1 MIERVRLMKKILSLV
16 LIGLMLLSS
25 ISVLAID
32 GEQNI
37 GKWVHIELQDT
48 KEQIVE
54 VVLETDMYYATY
66 LKNTSDNDIS
76 VEQIGENSEVIPKS
90 VFSPTISGGTFPT
103 DGAKKLKAGKYKFVI
118 KSLGESNLS
127 GTFSYM
133 LSDNLEAFKN
143 MHFPDD
149 IFSRQIDIY
158 NNGVLIE
165 LENKPA
171 VIHEEVYLPLRELFE
186 KLEIVD
192 NKDSYINWDNGKIEI
207 MAIEK
212 ADNKDLAYHYGIEI
226 DKAEYVLNPGKEELY
241 QQKFNISNK
250 KEMSRAP
257 MLIGD
262 KTYVPYEYIDCMI
275 NKVMQ
280 TCKITYSEN

>member
-1 MIERVRLMKKILSLV
+1 MKKLLSLV
-16 LIGLMLLSS
+16 LVGIMLLSS

-54 VVLETDMYYATY
+54 VVLENDMYYATY

-143 MHFPDD
+143 MRFPDD

-171 VIHEEVYLPLRELFE
+171 VIHEEVYFPLRELFE

-226 DKAEYVLNPGKEELY
+226 DEAEYVLNPGKEELY

-262 KTYVPYEYIDCMI
+262 KTYVPYEYIDYMI

-280 TCKITYSEN
+280 SCKITYSEN

>member
-1 MIERVRLMKKILSLV
+1 MKNLLSLV
-16 LIGLMLLSS
+16 VIGLMLLSS
-25 ISVLAID
+25 ITVLAID

-37 GKWVHIELQDT
+37 GKWVHIELQDA

-54 VVLETDMYYATY
+54 VVLKKDLYYATY
-66 LKNTSDNDIS
+66 LKNTSENDIS
-76 VEQIGENSEVIPKS
+76 VEQIGENTEAIPKS

-103 DGAKKLKAGKYKFVI
+103 DGAEKLKAGKYKFII

-133 LSDNLEAFKN
+133 LSDNLENFKN
-143 MHFPDD
+143 MRFPDD
-149 IFSRQIDIY
+149 VLARQIDIY
-158 NNGVLIE
+158 NNGVIIY

-171 VIHEEVYLPLRELFE
+171 VIHGEVYLPLRELFE
-186 KLEIVD
+186 KLELVN
-192 NKDSYINWDNGKIEI
+192 NKDSYIKWDNGKIEI

-212 ADNKDLAYHYGIEI
+212 ADDKDLAYHYGIEI

-262 KTYVPYEYIDCMI
+262 KTYVPYEYIDCML
-275 NKVMQ
+275 NKVTQ